1 MDSRIKDIIIGFGSV
16 VLFVILITSL
26 PMIIPGPYS
35 YISALVI
42 FILVMSALGWYASER
57 SILAESSG

>member
-16 VLFVILITSL
+16 LIFVILITSL
-26 PMIIPGPYS
+26 PMVIPGPYS

-57 SILAESSG
+57 ELSVNTSG